1 MMHYRNE
8 RNFTVMLSHPAY
20 LFLQG
25 LVALFSL
32 PFKSL
37 SVVPLVGIFSPGLGN
52 NESERMSLGQSL
64 ARTDKFI
71 SAVEPFYRSR
81 NKELRVYGQQSV
93 YRLKT

>member
-1 MMHYRNE
+1 MHYRNE

-52 NESERMSLGQSL
+52 DEPERTKLGQSL
-64 ARTDKFI
+64 ARTGKFI

-81 NKELRVYGQQSV
+81 NKELRVYGQQSTYGV
-93 YRLKT
+93 KT

>member
-1 MMHYRNE
+1 MHYRNE
-8 RNFTVMLSHPAY
+8 RNLTAMLSHPAY

-37 SVVPLVGIFSPGLGN
+37 FGRHLLGIFSPGLGSD
-52 NESERMSLGQSL
+52 EPERMTLGQSL

-71 SAVEPFYRSR
+71 SAVKPFYRSR
-81 NKELRVYGQQSV
+81 NKELRVYSQQSV
-93 YRLKT
+93 YGVNI

>member
-8 RNFTVMLSHPAY
+8 RNFTAMLSHPAY

-32 PFKSL
+32 SLKSL
-37 SVVPLVGIFSPGLGN
+37 FRCHLLGFFSPGLGS
-52 NESERMSLGQSL
+52 NEPERRTLGQSL

-71 SAVEPFYRSR
+71 SAVKLFYRSR
-81 NKELRVYGQQSV
+81 NKELKACGQQSA
-93 YRLKT
+93 YRVNT

>member
-1 MMHYRNE
+1 MNLHTGE
-8 RNFTVMLSHPAY
+8 LLSPSWPI
-20 LFLQG
+20 FD
-25 LVALFSL
+25 
-32 PFKSL
+32 SL
-37 SVVPLVGIFSPGLGN
+37 SFVVVGIFSPGLGN
-52 NESERMSLGQSL
+52 DGPERMTLGESL